1 MNTIKWI
8 GVVAGVAILSAV
20 FTRWFWPKYETV
32 IEYEQAQVDE
42 NTWARRSV
50 LESERELTRRLS
62 RENSELVRQLAN
74 KDAIYSSITG
84 RLNTQLDSL
93 RAAKVP
99 ITVVN
104 GSVKDTTITITAT
117 FGDGLFVVQSENV
130 FANNEVTD
138 NLNMTM
144 TRPVRIDVLT
154 TISDM
159 RVTTYVSSRDFSEL
173 NFETYTTI
181 KPPRVKWY
189 HWFGAGVVGGIVA
202 WEIIR

>member
-1 MNTIKWI
+1 MNTLKWL
-8 GVVAGVAILSAV
+8 GVVAGVAILTV
-20 FTRWFWPKYETV
+20 GLTRWLWPKYETV

-50 LESERELTRRLS
+50 LESERELTRRLR
-62 RENSELVRQLAN
+62 RENTELARQLVN
-74 KDAIYSSITG
+74 KDAVYSRITG
-84 RLNTQLDSL
+84 RLNTELDSI

-104 GSVKDTTITITAT
+104 GSIKDTTITVTAT
-117 FGDGLFVVQSENV
+117 FGEGLFVVQSENV
-130 FANNEVTD
+130 FTNNELTD
-138 NLNMTM
+138 NVNMTM

-159 RVTTYVSSRDFSEL
+159 RVTTYVSSRDFTEL

-189 HWFGAGVVGGIVA
+189 HWLGAGVVGGVVA